1 MDIYCKSDRKQHP
14 SCAGT
19 IENGSAY
26 LHFSKPVASLLVM
39 ENADIRTHF
48 LSFFGAGGNNYSPPF
63 ILLSC
68 QGRARMRLPTR
79 GGRGGWKGEILRPSR
94 CELEAWKHLP
104 DSGFGGAAT
113 DAILRVAIDAR
124 GEKESATLH

>member
-48 LSFFGAGGNNYSPPF
+48 LSFFGAGGNNYSF
-63 ILLSC
+63 LVKAEDALGAQELL
-68 QGRARMRLPTR
+68 R
-79 GGRGGWKGEILRPSR
+79 
-94 CELEAWKHLP
+94 
-104 DSGFGGAAT
+104 DSE
-113 DAILRVAIDAR
+113 R
-124 GEKESATLH
+124 